1 MIDSTP
7 FASSS
12 VFRAG
17 GRLRSAPL
25 GKVRFH
31 ANFRWFR
38 NPSHCVGADLCVRAV
53 GGSREGTYPG
63 QHTGR
68 PLQSRLQYP
77 ASPVGA
83 GTEPRPYRAIR
94 GAKQRADVPKAWL
107 PPAKFR
113 TEIWG
118 VSHGHRPLRGEGKAQ
133 STALASS
140 AQRSVCGADARDGRR
155 GRQRSPPK
163 VFSNLGQSLSRGKA
177 ATAPFAQGSLG
188 LRGTRRTSPG
198 HRSAQQLQAGRD
210 RARPLQK
217 GGEYAEGWGDERPM
231 PVRDLPGCRQL
242 RFPQS
247 GVLGMTTGAKAS
259 SSRPTSQRPS

>member
-1 MIDSTP
+1 MCP
-7 FASSS
+7 
-12 VFRAG
+12 
-17 GRLRSAPL
+17 P
-25 GKVRFH
+25 
-31 ANFRWFR
+31 
-38 NPSHCVGADLCVRAV
+38 V

-63 QHTGR
+63 RHMGR
-68 PLQSRLQYP
+68 PLQSRLQCP
-77 ASPVGA
+77 ASPEERA
-83 GTEPRPYRAIR
+83 GTEPRPYRATR

-107 PPAKFR
+107 LPTKFR
-113 TEIWG
+113 SEIWG

-133 STALASS
+133 STALASG

-163 VFSNLGQSLSRGKA
+163 VFSNLGQSLSRGKT

-198 HRSAQQLQAGRD
+198 HRSSQQPQAGRD

-217 GGEYAEGWGDERPM
+217 GGEYAEGWGDKRPR
-231 PVRDLPGCRQL
+231 PVRDLPGHRRP
-242 RFPQS
+242 RFLQ
-247 GVLGMTTGAKAS
+247 GEVFGMTAGAKAS